1 LAKIWWDFTKKSYQ
15 CSSYTGCLVSIYWA
29 GAILHTVLG
38 AKFWAKKCNLLLA
51 KIRWDFSFYQEIISM
66 FILYWVP
73 LLYILGPA
81 ILHTRAKILMGF
93 YQEIISTCCSTLH
106 SKTQRLALGYFVQP
120 WATFG
125 LSWATLGYLGLPWAT
140 LGYLGLPWATL
151 GYLGLY
157 LYWVSHQHCPSTW
170 TPILSYF
177 GLPWPTLGFFVI
189 PSATYEE
196 LLWAT
201 LSYIRRPL
209 VYTFGV
215 LGLPRAILGILGRPW
230 VTLGFR
236 NTYTGCP
243 INIVPLPEHLYWV

>member
-1 LAKIWWDFTKKSYQ
+1 
-15 CSSYTGCLVSIYWA
+15 
-29 GAILHTVLG
+29 
-38 AKFWAKKCNLLLA
+38 
-51 KIRWDFSFYQEIISM
+51 
-66 FILYWVP
+66 
-73 LLYILGPA
+73 
-81 ILHTRAKILMGF
+81 
-93 YQEIISTCCSTLH
+93 
-106 SKTQRLALGYFVQP
+106 LGYL
-120 WATFG
+120 G
-125 LSWATLGYLGLPWAT
+125 LPWATLGYLGLPWAT

-177 GLPWPTLGFFVI
+177 GLPWPTLGFFVL
-189 PSATYEE
+189 PSATYQE

-215 LGLPRAILGILGRPW
+215 LGLPRAIRGILGRPW

-243 INIVPLPEHLYWV
+243 INIVQLMTHTWTPILGLIIALLRPRLLRSNFPRSALCATLDSYNL